1 MRHFFLKVEKLI
13 YVCAVPSD
21 AMSRKLSG
29 KEEGSEPEMEEEFD
43 EEEEIK
49 PPKSTFIKV
58 WDTVKDF
65 VIAFVIVVIII
76 AAIFIYTGNWPPVVV
91 IESSSMQHSD
101 DESFLGV
108 IDTGDMVLV
117 KDIENDNDIT
127 SYMKGKRTGYETY
140 SEYGDVLIYQK
151 NGYSDITPV
160 IHRALI
166 WVEFNRTTGNSYDVP
181 ELKHHD
187 DGWTVQGGPQRWYNL
202 TGTLVLH
209 RIGYEKEEVS
219 INLGTILNNF
229 FSYDLTPHSGFITLG
244 DHNRGNIDQHTLTDE
259 HNINGE
265 YVGGF
270 GGLRVR
276 PIKAQWV
283 IGVARGELPWFGLI
297 KLYFQDNSITQRA
310 PENSF
315 TMLWVSLILI
325 IAVPISIDIAI
336 ILWERQKEKE
346 EARKEEEEDEFA
358 LDEEEGMEEDEP
370 PPDDDESEK

>member
-1 MRHFFLKVEKLI
+1 MSQKL
-13 YVCAVPSD
+13 
-21 AMSRKLSG
+21 LEN
-29 KEEGSEPEMEEEFD
+29 EEGSEPEMEEGID
-43 EEEEIK
+43 EEEVEIK
-49 PPKSTFIKV
+49 PPKSTFSKV

-117 KDIENDNDIT
+117 KSIESSSDVT

-151 NGYSDITPV
+151 NGYDDITPV

-181 ELKHHD
+181 ELEHHE

-209 RIGYEKEEVS
+209 KIGYDEQEIS
-219 INLGTILNNF
+219 INLGSILNNF
-229 FSYDLTPHSGFITLG
+229 FSYSLTPHSGFITLG

-265 YVGGF
+265 LVGGF

-283 IGVARGELPWFGLI
+283 IGQARGELPWFGLI
-297 KLYFQDNSITQRA
+297 KLYFQDSEITQRA

-315 TMLWVSLILI
+315 TMLWVSIILI
-325 IAVPISIDIAI
+325 FAVPISIDIVI

-346 EARKEEEEDEFA
+346 EAKKEEEDEFA
-358 LDEEEGMEEDEP
+358 LEEEGTEDEP
-370 PPDDDESEK
+370 PPPPGDPEE